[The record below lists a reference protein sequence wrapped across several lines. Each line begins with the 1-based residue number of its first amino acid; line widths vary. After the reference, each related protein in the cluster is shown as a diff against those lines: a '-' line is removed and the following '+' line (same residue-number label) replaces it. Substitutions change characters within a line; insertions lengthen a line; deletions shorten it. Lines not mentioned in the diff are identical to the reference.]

1 MLIGLMFMLIQI
13 PVISQN
19 GKSVE
24 WIRIEGNKFVNESG
38 ETMIFQGVNIRD
50 PHDLE
55 EGGHWTKSH
64 FEEAK
69 NWGANIVRLPIHP
82 RAWRERGEKEY
93 LELIDQG
100 VEWARELGLYLI
112 LDWHS
117 IGNLKEEKYQHMMY
131 NTTMEETIDFWNTVA
146 RRYAHEPVVAM
157 YELYN
162 EPTISGDRFGTMT
175 WSEWKAINEQMIQGI
190 RKEHAEALIL
200 VAGFNW
206 AYDLTPIKEDPVD
219 AEGIAYVSHPYPEKR
234 KAPWEDQWE
243 ADWGFVAEK
252 YPVILTEIGFALP
265 EEKGVHIPVHGD
277 ETYGNALVDFTEKR
291 GISWVVWCFDP
302 DWSPY
307 MYTDWDYTPTRQGA
321 FFKKV
326 MTSNDLNDWSFA
338 GEGVIFNIQK
348 EGHTFKRNKLFVQ
361 FREYRFTTG

>member
-1 MLIGLMFMLIQI
+1 MKYPHISHLLISLVLTLILI
-13 PVISQN
+13 PGHAQTES
-19 GKSVE
+19 SLE

-38 ETMIFQGVNIRD
+38 KTMIFQGVNLRD
-50 PHDLE
+50 PHNLE
-55 EGGHWTKSH
+55 EEGHWTKSH
-64 FEEAK
+64 FEETK
-69 NWGANIVRLPIHP
+69 KWGSNIVRLPIHP

-93 LELIDQG
+93 LQLIDIA
-100 VEWARELGLYLI
+100 VEWARELELYLI

-117 IGNLKEEKYQHMMY
+117 IGNLKEEKYQNKMY
-131 NTTMEETIDFWNTVA
+131 NTTMEETIDFWKTVA
-146 RRYAHEPVVAM
+146 QRYAHEPVVAM

-162 EPTISGDRFGTMT
+162 EPTISGDQFGTMT
-175 WSEWKAINEQMIQGI
+175 WSQWKEINEQMIQVI
-190 RKEHAEALIL
+190 RKEHDESLIL

-206 AYDLTPIKEDPVD
+206 AYDLTPIREDPID

-234 KAPWEDQWE
+234 EAPWEEKWE
-243 ADWGFVAEK
+243 ADWGFVAET

-277 ETYGNALVDFTEKR
+277 ETYGRALVEYTAEK

-302 DWSPY
+302 DWSPF

-326 MTSNDLNDWSFA
+326 MTGN
-338 GEGVIFNIQK
+338 
-348 EGHTFKRNKLFVQ
+348 
-361 FREYRFTTG
+361 